1 MFHELWEQKKKKK
14 KQEASMVLTKHY
26 IKIIVTKPGNI
37 GMKTQPELWLG
48 EGSHYSHATSN
59 KILFASEY

>member
-1 MFHELWEQKKKKK
+1 MEKLILKDTEPEGTTKCFMNSENRKKKKK

-37 GMKTQPELWLG
+37 GMKTQPEL
-48 EGSHYSHATSN
+48 
-59 KILFASEY
+59 